1 MLEKNTPLSPI
12 LAHSPHANSTNHETY
27 NHGDTIAKVIKL
39 LTLMTSRMRG
49 DLIQN
54 LFWQFMFL
62 ELDHDFR
69 AFIPSD
75 FIKLCC
81 KGIDVLHSNGKEN
94 VLYYLARGL
103 GMSRKDG
110 SGPRLPID
118 KMPFGLLSYNIRYFA
133 MDTVNNISSDPHFV
147 EWETTMF
154 SNFGHKWICLQRG
167 PGFAYDETVVDDS
180 SAAACNSTSNT
191 NSSEQGSSSI
201 LQQAWNETFQVG
213 TQNGVQDEVEDQD
226 TTREKVG
233 ADDCLDV
240 ETLVDTDDPLEVGAI
255 VETGDG
261 IEVETV
267 VEAGD
272 PLEVGTIVEVG
283 DGLEIETVVEAGDR
297 LGVETIVE
305 AGYGLEVE
313 TLVEAED
320 ELEVNDQ
327 VNEEVSYLWARL
339 GSEEKEQIANG
350 DRPIE
355 LETFHGIRP
364 QAHKKKRTEV
374 DPMKAKVNVAGH
386 SVRTLQRRIQA
397 AEFSRDT
404 NVQVSA
410 HMIK

>member
-1 MLEKNTPLSPI
+1 MPRRSGSACRYQVNSFLRKRYATLEEAEDDLQVNYFSGGLQDIHYENSSTLTSPGNVNSTPQAMLEKNTPLSPI

-27 NHGDTIAKVIKL
+27 NHGDTIAK
-39 LTLMTSRMRG
+39 
-49 DLIQN
+49 
-54 LFWQFMFL
+54 FMFL

-81 KGIDVLHSNGKEN
+81 KGINVLHSNGKEN

-201 LQQAWNETFQVG
+201 LQQAWNETFQVS

-255 VETGDG
+255 VQTGDG

-272 PLEVGTIVEVG
+272 PLEVAVLKKIKERNKNGRWWIKADACDLRKGLRESMRHEWAGDCDLG
-283 DGLEIETVVEAGDR
+283 DGKLQTLYQEYMDR
-297 LGVETIVE
+297 KTFYGGLG
-305 AGYGLEVE
+305 LK
-313 TLVEAED
+313 
-320 ELEVNDQ
+320 DQ
-327 VNEEVSYLWARL
+327 E
-339 GSEEKEQIANG
+339 
-350 DRPIE
+350 
-355 LETFHGIRP
+355 
-364 QAHKKKRTEV
+364 
-374 DPMKAKVNVAGH
+374 
-386 SVRTLQRRIQA
+386 
-397 AEFSRDT
+397 
-404 NVQVSA
+404 
-410 HMIK
+410 

>member
-1 MLEKNTPLSPI
+1 MKRSTQPSGSTPGKPAGKVNRTGGQNNIKSRKNLFNFKPEKVPHPPQSPVWSVEERRALVEYIALFTPVEQDQLFKWPSFKDINFWEKCADALACTTGMPRRSDIHYENSSTLTSPGNVNSTPQAMLEKNTPLSPI

-81 KGIDVLHSNGKEN
+81 KGIN
-94 VLYYLARGL
+94 
-103 GMSRKDG
+103 
-110 SGPRLPID
+110 
-118 KMPFGLLSYNIRYFA
+118 
-133 MDTVNNISSDPHFV
+133 
-147 EWETTMF
+147 
-154 SNFGHKWICLQRG
+154 RG

-201 LQQAWNETFQVG
+201 LQQAWNETFQVS

-240 ETLVDTDDPLEVGAI
+240 ETLVDTDDPL
-255 VETGDG
+255 
-261 IEVETV
+261 
-267 VEAGD
+267 
-272 PLEVGTIVEVG
+272 
-283 DGLEIETVVEAGDR
+283 
-297 LGVETIVE
+297 
-305 AGYGLEVE
+305 
-313 TLVEAED
+313 

-364 QAHKKKRTEV
+364 QAHKKEKDRSGSDE
-374 DPMKAKVNVAGH
+374 
-386 SVRTLQRRIQA
+386 S
-397 AEFSRDT
+397 
-404 NVQVSA
+404 
-410 HMIK
+410 

>member
-1 MLEKNTPLSPI
+1 
-12 LAHSPHANSTNHETY
+12 
-27 NHGDTIAKVIKL
+27 
-39 LTLMTSRMRG
+39 
-49 DLIQN
+49 
-54 LFWQFMFL
+54 
-62 ELDHDFR
+62 
-69 AFIPSD
+69 
-75 FIKLCC
+75 
-81 KGIDVLHSNGKEN
+81 
-94 VLYYLARGL
+94 
-103 GMSRKDG
+103 
-110 SGPRLPID
+110 
-118 KMPFGLLSYNIRYFA
+118 
-133 MDTVNNISSDPHFV
+133 
-147 EWETTMF
+147 MF

-255 VETGDG
+255 VQTGDG

-283 DGLEIETVVEAGDR
+283 DG